1 MKINDLLTPQ
11 ASIMEGVIKLPPKLL
26 AKVKNEFFSV
36 VCSYARAR
44 CGEAGEFML
53 KNDDITSG
61 GLAYAFRQF
70 DSFFKAKYP
79 DVKFTDFNT
88 KQKTTSRKVGDFDD
102 DDLDPRYRKAMEK
115 SKLNVYYHWN
125 KDDRKPLKLVLTLKP
140 EGGMKGFAGQYSSN
154 ANHVEINLEKL
165 KGFAWDEFLEFAQ
178 AAYDDNDDIER
189 RKMLRMLNTLDDR
202 FVRIEGTLEH
212 EMTHYIQFKV
222 FGGVSDKQIA
232 ADGKSN
238 PADDLHVQNS
248 SKYYTSQVEFDPQIK
263 SHAKSII
270 VTIRANKR
278 TKGMEG
284 LTWKDVAL
292 VAVGEKKAKDVIKD
306 KQLPSWT
313 MLADEEKFFAY
324 LKKVDKEKWKK
335 AVKLFM
341 QTVGAAFEG
350 EK

>member
-1 MKINDLLTPQ
+1 MKINELLTPRV
-11 ASIMEGVIKLPPKLL
+11 SIMEGVIKLPPKLL

-36 VCSYARAR
+36 VCSYARTR
-44 CGEAGEFML
+44 CGEVGEYML
-53 KNDDITSG
+53 KNDDLTRD
-61 GLAYAFRQF
+61 GLAYAFKQF
-70 DSFFKAKYP
+70 DAFFKATYP

-88 KQKTTSRKVGDFDD
+88 KQKTVSRKVGDFDD

-125 KDDRKPLKLVLTLKP
+125 KNESKPLKLVLNLKP
-140 EGGMKGFAGQYSSN
+140 EGTMKGYAGQYSSN
-154 ANHVEINLEKL
+154 PNIVEVNLDRL
-165 KGFAWDEFLEFAQ
+165 KSFAWDEFLEYAQ
-178 AAYDDNDDIER
+178 GAYDDNEDGGR
-189 RKMLRMLNTLDDR
+189 RKMLRMLAVLNDR
-202 FVRIEGTLEH
+202 FTRIEGTLEH
-212 EMTHYIQFKV
+212 ELTHYIQFKV

-232 ADGKSN
+232 GNGKSN
-238 PADDLHVQNS
+238 PTDDARTQDS

-263 SHAKSII
+263 SHAKNAI

-292 VAVGEKKAKDVIKD
+292 VAVGEKKAKDVIND
-306 KQLPSWT
+306 KQLPNWT
-313 MLADEEKFFAY
+313 MLADEEKFFAH
-324 LKKVDKEKWKK
+324 LKKVDKEQWKK

-350 EK
+350 KK